1 MENLRRIALLLLGNL
16 LFEAPILRQI
26 KNAVYKCVFNMGTE
40 CNTQFG
46 TKFVLVHP
54 NPEID
59 QTLKIGNR
67 VAFGANSFL
76 DFSGGLELGDDTW
89 LSQNVFIF
97 THTHQVKS
105 RILKKEQPITYHPLK
120 IGDDCW
126 IAANVTILPSVGS
139 IGDGAIIGAGS
150 VVTKPVEPYSIIAGN
165 PAKKIGER
173 I

>member
-16 LFEAPILRQI
+16 LFEAPVLRQI
-26 KNAVYKCVFNMGTE
+26 KNAVYKRVFNMGIG

-46 TKFVLVHP
+46 VKFVLVHP

-89 LSQNVFIF
+89 FSQNVFIF

-139 IGDGAIIGAGS
+139 IGVGAIIGAGS
-150 VVTKPVEPYSIIAGN
+150 VVTKPVEPYAIIAGN